1 MSLRRPAA
9 AGAALRRPA
18 AAVEA
23 PPERGR
29 RRLDFGAAYNR
40 GEVVKASELAPA
52 LLDKGHWLVSEES
65 KYFEEDCKWA
75 GKVVRVTLEAG
86 EAEVQVEVTGTQS
99 EALLKFASSKSPPII
114 RAHLCKEDCDQKRS
128 NPDLVHLK
136 SFKKVAEGVE
146 KTWETNLVLA
156 DENAPLRRAQ
166 EAWSRRERGEG
177 EDQEGSSIS
186 GSSGKKKRRKKKD
199 KKKKSSRK
207 EKKAKKIG
215 GKTAAKK
222 PLSVIFENTG
232 LDPDPGARKK
242 LLKKV
247 RRRLRKS
254 KTSTSSTSS
263 SSTSASPG
271 PSDQD
276 ILEDRS
282 RIQKIASMGPGIL
295 SATAIQ
301 SMKQFVLQAG
311 GSTWSMDED
320 SLPPLMSQY
329 ARMHLAPRAS
339 GGLLREILTHA
350 HVGDLILQGRV
361 SEALDTV
368 AQRLKSL
375 ELVLSGQ
382 PWSTAQKVEVAPNLE
397 ATISSR
403 AEVQVAMK
411 ESRLDS
417 QAKGSMS
424 PWEKGRGKSK
434 GKEKDKGKP
443 DKGKSKGK
451 DDAKK
456 NS

>member
-136 SFKKVAEGVE
+136 SFRKVAEE

-166 EAWSRRERGEG
+166 EAWSRGERGEG

-199 KKKKSSRK
+199 KKRNRRERK
-207 EKKAKKIG
+207 
-215 GKTAAKK
+215 
-222 PLSVIFENTG
+222 
-232 LDPDPGARKK
+232 RKQ
-242 LLKKV
+242 
-247 RRRLRKS
+247 RR
-254 KTSTSSTSS
+254 
-263 SSTSASPG
+263 
-271 PSDQD
+271 
-276 ILEDRS
+276 
-282 RIQKIASMGPGIL
+282 
-295 SATAIQ
+295 
-301 SMKQFVLQAG
+301 
-311 GSTWSMDED
+311 
-320 SLPPLMSQY
+320 
-329 ARMHLAPRAS
+329 
-339 GGLLREILTHA
+339 
-350 HVGDLILQGRV
+350 
-361 SEALDTV
+361 
-368 AQRLKSL
+368 
-375 ELVLSGQ
+375 
-382 PWSTAQKVEVAPNLE
+382 
-397 ATISSR
+397 
-403 AEVQVAMK
+403 
-411 ESRLDS
+411 
-417 QAKGSMS
+417 
-424 PWEKGRGKSK
+424 
-434 GKEKDKGKP
+434 
-443 DKGKSKGK
+443 
-451 DDAKK
+451 
-456 NS
+456 